1 MFIGEYHFN
10 LDDKNRIFIPTEF
23 RSLLKDKLIINRG
36 IERCLFVYPNDEWN
50 KVVNKLNT
58 LSFTKKVNREFS
70 RMFMSG
76 AYYKEMDS
84 QGRVTIDKLLV
95 EYAGL
100 SKECVIIG
108 VGERIE
114 IWDKKAWLEYYQER
128 QATLDEISE
137 RINFDD

>member
-1 MFIGEYHFN
+1 MFIGEYRFN

-137 RINFDD
+137 RIDFDD

>member
-100 SKECVIIG
+100 NKECVIIG

-137 RINFDD
+137 RIDFDD

>member
-137 RINFDD
+137 RIDFDD

>member
-1 MFIGEYHFN
+1 
-10 LDDKNRIFIPTEF
+10 
-23 RSLLKDKLIINRG
+23 
-36 IERCLFVYPNDEWN
+36 VYPNDEWN

-137 RINFDD
+137 RIDFDD

>member
-1 MFIGEYHFN
+1 
-10 LDDKNRIFIPTEF
+10 
-23 RSLLKDKLIINRG
+23 
-36 IERCLFVYPNDEWN
+36 
-50 KVVNKLNT
+50 
-58 LSFTKKVNREFS
+58 
-70 RMFMSG
+70 MSG

-114 IWDKKAWLEYYQER
+114 IWDKR
-128 QATLDEISE
+128 PG
-137 RINFDD
+137 

>member
-76 AYYKEMDS
+76 AYNKEMDS

-137 RINFDD
+137 RIDFDD